1 MKSALSRSTCPS
13 RATNPFLFTSFAD
26 PALQLLSFHIVAKT
40 PEGAGW
46 CSSPPKVLLE
56 ISHRTLPSGRD
67 HRFHALVQASV
78 SLPAPSLQP
87 SLLLPSRT
95 TVSCSPLVY
104 PEPVT
109 DRRRATFLPSLF
121 YATLYL
127 RTFSMSSGP
136 HILIVDDEEGIR
148 ESLSSILSEEG
159 YRVESAPS
167 AEQALERATRGDLE
181 VVLLD
186 VWLPG
191 MDGLEALS
199 RLQALPR
206 PPAVIMISGHG
217 TIETAVRATKLGAF
231 DFVEKP
237 LTLQKIIVLVRNA
250 VQQRRLEDENQ
261 LLRSELGHRYQV
273 VGESVPM
280 KALRQQIAV
289 TAPTNG
295 RVLIYGES
303 GTGKELVAR
312 ALHAASLRSKGP
324 FVEVNCAAIPEELI
338 ESELFGHLKGSF
350 TGASEDKIGKFQKA
364 DGGTLFLDEVGDMS
378 LRTQSK
384 VLRVLEEQRLEPV
397 GSNQTVRV
405 DVRVIAATNKD
416 LEKEIAQGRFRQDLF
431 YRLNVIPFFVPP
443 LRDRKEDIP
452 ILARHFLNE
461 FSSAYGKRTRELS
474 DTAMEILIRYPWPGN
489 VRELRNLVE
498 RLVIVC
504 PQARI
509 EPHHLPPE
517 LFRGVSESP
526 LQPYGTLHEARSA
539 YEREFILRKLQENRW
554 NMTQTAAALGLE
566 RSHLYRKM
574 KSLGIA
580 APD

>member
-1 MKSALSRSTCPS
+1 MSR
-13 RATNPFLFTSFAD
+13 R
-26 PALQLLSFHIVAKT
+26 
-40 PEGAGW
+40 
-46 CSSPPKVLLE
+46 
-56 ISHRTLPSGRD
+56 
-67 HRFHALVQASV
+67 
-78 SLPAPSLQP
+78 P
-87 SLLLPSRT
+87 SLL
-95 TVSCSPLVY
+95 V
-104 PEPVT
+104 
-109 DRRRATFLPSLF
+109 
-121 YATLYL
+121 
-127 RTFSMSSGP
+127 
-136 HILIVDDEEGIR
+136 VDDEEGIR
-148 ESLSSILSEEG
+148 ESLASILQDEG
-159 YRVESAPS
+159 YHVESVAS
-167 AEQALERATRGDLE
+167 AEEALQRAAGGEFE

-199 RLQALPR
+199 RIQASAH

-231 DFVEKP
+231 DFIEKP
-237 LTLQKIIVLVRNA
+237 LSLEKIIVLVRNA
-250 VQQRRLEDENQ
+250 IQQRRLLEENQ
-261 LLRSELGHRYQV
+261 VLRGELGHRYQV
-273 VGESVPM
+273 MGDSVPM

-312 ALHAASLRSKGP
+312 ALHAAGLRCNGP

-338 ESELFGHLKGSF
+338 ESELFGHVKGSF
-350 TGASEDKIGKFQKA
+350 TGAGEDKVGKFRKA

-384 VLRVLEEQRLEPV
+384 VLRVLEEQRFEPV
-397 GSNQTVRV
+397 GSSQTVTV
-405 DVRVIAATNKD
+405 DVRVLAATNKN
-416 LEKEIAQGRFRQDLF
+416 LEQEISRGAFRQDLF

-452 ILARHFLNE
+452 TLARHFLAE
-461 FSSAYGKRTRELS
+461 FSSTYGKKTRELS
-474 DTAMEILIRYPWPGN
+474 ETAMEILLRYPWPGN

-504 PQARI
+504 PQAHI

-526 LQPYGTLHEARSA
+526 QQPYSTLHEARNA
-539 YEREFILRKLQENRW
+539 YEREFILRKLQEHGW
-554 NMTQTAAALGLE
+554 NMTQTASALGLE

>member
-1 MKSALSRSTCPS
+1 MM
-13 RATNPFLFTSFAD
+13 TSK
-26 PALQLLSFHIVAKT
+26 PH
-40 PEGAGW
+40 
-46 CSSPPKVLLE
+46 VL
-56 ISHRTLPSGRD
+56 
-67 HRFHALVQASV
+67 V
-78 SLPAPSLQP
+78 
-87 SLLLPSRT
+87 
-95 TVSCSPLVY
+95 
-104 PEPVT
+104 
-109 DRRRATFLPSLF
+109 
-121 YATLYL
+121 
-127 RTFSMSSGP
+127 
-136 HILIVDDEEGIR
+136 VDDEDGIR
-148 ESLSSILSEEG
+148 ESLASILQEEG
-159 YRVESAPS
+159 YFVDAVGS
-167 AEQALERATRGDLE
+167 AEEALERAASGDVE
-181 VVLLD
+181 VILLD

-191 MDGLEALS
+191 IDGLEALG
-199 RLQALPR
+199 RLQALTR

-231 DFVEKP
+231 DFIEKP
-237 LTLQKIIVLVRNA
+237 LSLEKIIVLVRNA
-250 VQQRRLEDENQ
+250 LQQRRLEEENQ

-273 VGESVPM
+273 LGDSVPM

-295 RVLIYGES
+295 RVLIFGES

-312 ALHAASLRSKGP
+312 TLHAASLRNKAP

-338 ESELFGHLKGSF
+338 ESELFGHVKGSF
-350 TGASEDKIGKFQKA
+350 TGATDDKVGKFQKA

-384 VLRVLEEQRLEPV
+384 VLRALEEQRIEPV
-397 GSNQTVRV
+397 GSNQTINV
-405 DVRVIAATNKD
+405 DVRVIAATNKN
-416 LEKEIAQGRFRQDLF
+416 LEQEIARGAFRQDLF

-443 LRDRKEDIP
+443 LRDRLQDIP

-461 FSSAYGKRTRELS
+461 YSGAYGKKPRELS
-474 DTAMEILIRYPWPGN
+474 DTAMDVLLRYPWPGN

-517 LFRGVSESP
+517 LFRGVAEAP
-526 LQPYGTLHEARSA
+526 QHPYSTLHEARSA
-539 YEREFILRKLQENRW
+539 YEREFILRKLTENRW

>member
-1 MKSALSRSTCPS
+1 MSA
-13 RATNPFLFTSFAD
+13 
-26 PALQLLSFHIVAKT
+26 K
-40 PEGAGW
+40 
-46 CSSPPKVLLE
+46 PK
-56 ISHRTLPSGRD
+56 
-67 HRFHALVQASV
+67 
-78 SLPAPSLQP
+78 
-87 SLLLPSRT
+87 
-95 TVSCSPLVY
+95 
-104 PEPVT
+104 
-109 DRRRATFLPSLF
+109 
-121 YATLYL
+121 
-127 RTFSMSSGP
+127 
-136 HILIVDDEEGIR
+136 ILIVDDEAGIR
-148 ESLSSILSEEG
+148 ESLGSILRDELYEVAAVG
-159 YRVESAPS
+159 S
-167 AEQALERATRGDLE
+167 AEEALEQIPAGDFE

-191 MDGLEALS
+191 IDGMDALE
-199 RLQALPR
+199 RIQAIPR
-206 PPAVIMISGHG
+206 APAVIMISGHG

-231 DFVEKP
+231 DFIEKP
-237 LTLQKIIVLVRNA
+237 LSLEKVIVLVRNA
-250 VQQRRLEDENQ
+250 VQQRRLQDENI

-273 VGESVPM
+273 IGDSVPV

-312 ALHAASLRSKGP
+312 SLHAASLRSKGP

-338 ESELFGHLKGSF
+338 ESELFGHIKGSF

-384 VLRVLEEQRLEPV
+384 VLRVLEEQRFERV
-397 GSNQTVRV
+397 GSNQTLHV
-405 DVRVIAATNKD
+405 DVRVLAATNKH
-416 LEKEIAQGRFRQDLF
+416 LEQEIARGAFRQDLF
-431 YRLNVIPFFVPP
+431 YRLNVIPFFVTP
-443 LRDRKEDIP
+443 LRDRKGDIP
-452 ILARHFLNE
+452 ILARFFLNE
-461 FSSAYGKRTRELS
+461 FSSEYGKKTRELS
-474 DTAMEILIRYPWPGN
+474 ESAMEILTRYPWPGN

-517 LFRGVSESP
+517 LFRGVAESP
-526 LQPYGTLHEARSA
+526 HQPYSTLHEARSA
-539 YEREFILRKLQENRW
+539 YEREFILRKLQEHRW
-554 NMTQTAAALGLE
+554 NMTQTATALGLE

-580 APD
+580 APE